1 MFTNPM
7 MYFSLLLKLVGS
19 HCYQVN
25 KLKIAK
31 EIIIK
36 ERNKKKKW
44 GKISKFA
51 SHACTKPMIVNV
63 LVSQMILVT
72 SLGYISHPCFHLF
85 C

>member
-36 ERNKKKKW
+36 ERNKKKNEE
-44 GKISKFA
+44 KF
-51 SHACTKPMIVNV
+51 
-63 LVSQMILVT
+63 Q
-72 SLGYISHPCFHLF
+72 SLLAMHVPNLW
-85 C
+85 